1 MKWYVLIMIMVKG
14 KEKVSR
20 NEENAIVITIPFYEL
35 KSVVQEWIKEC
46 QADTADVQSTNQAK
60 YLTRAEAAK
69 VLHVSLVT
77 LDSYIKAGIL
87 PAKRIGIR
95 VLISEEALN
104 SALQSITAKTNKV
117 NN

>member
-1 MKWYVLIMIMVKG
+1 MN
-14 KEKVSR
+14 EKKVNVNG

-46 QADTADVQSTNQAK
+46 QVDTTDIQSTNQVK
-60 YLTRAEAAK
+60 YLTRAEAAR

-77 LDSYIKAGIL
+77 LDSYIKTGIL
-87 PAKRIGIR
+87 PAKRIGTR
-95 VLISEEALN
+95 VLVPEEALH
-104 SALQSITAKTNKV
+104 SALRSITTKTNRA